1 MADAPDWPKVLSL
14 AVHEFRTPLT
24 VVAGY
29 LRMLSTD
36 RIGPLSDA
44 QRRVIDEAERSC
56 GRLSSLLAEV
66 SEVAHFHQGR
76 LPFMRSP
83 VSLSRLM
90 QMIELGSAAEGRQLV
105 VASAPEDVCVVGD
118 ATRLGRA
125 LSAIASAVAREAI
138 DTDAVHVMPALRDG
152 PAGREAFLAI
162 GSEALA
168 HEILAVPPDAL
179 SAFDATRGGNGLSLV
194 IARQVLEEHQG
205 RLFGGP
211 GVRGRAGAA
220 VRLPLSS

>member
-36 RIGPLSDA
+36 RVGPLSDS

-56 GRLSSLLAEV
+56 GRLSSLLSEV

-76 LPFMRSP
+76 LSFMRGP
-83 VSLSRLM
+83 VALARLM
-90 QMIELGSAAEGRQLV
+90 QALETTPAPDGRRLV
-105 VASAPEDVCVVGD
+105 VSPASEEVHVVGD

-125 LSAIASAVAREAI
+125 LAAVAAAVARETM
-138 DTDAVHVMPALRDG
+138 DSDAVHVIPALREG
-152 PAGREAFLAI
+152 SGGREAFLAI
-162 GSEALA
+162 GSEPLA
-168 HEILAVPPDAL
+168 HEILAVPPGEL
-179 SAFDATRGGNGLSLV
+179 SAFDSTRGGSGLGLV
-194 IARQVLEEHQG
+194 IARQVIEEHQG
-205 RLFGGP
+205 RLFGAP
-211 GVRGRAGAA
+211 GERARAGAA
-220 VRLPLSS
+220 ITLPVS